1 MKKELSDVKETVH
14 QKEDDLRKLK
24 AKLEINESELN
35 QAESAL
41 NQTMKDLKLHQDKLK
56 KLQDEADNRVGHF
69 EQLIARL
76 QVFSFAKFQNIL
88 RYILTFCLFCKKK
101 KEKKE
106 RNCTANIMILFCVFV
121 DQNTRAGRRSS

>member
-1 MKKELSDVKETVH
+1 MIKSMHSKKSKIFQVTSLKKELSDVKETVH

-41 NQTMKDLKLHQDKLK
+41 NQTMKDLNLHQDKLK
-56 KLQDEADNRVGHF
+56 KMQEEADNRVRHF

-76 QVFSFAKFQNIL
+76 QVFSFAKFENTL
-88 RYILTFCLFCKKK
+88 RYILLFYLFCKK
-101 KEKKE
+101 
-106 RNCTANIMILFCVFV
+106 
-121 DQNTRAGRRSS
+121 